1 VRTPH
6 RWLRLALLVGVMVLA
21 PALAW
26 GQPGRRTEPL
36 TLREDGSQT
45 SVTADSIQQLSGG
58 SVLVATG
65 NVEIVR
71 GPTRLL
77 ADRVELNRDTGD
89 AAAQGRVVFYDGDDR
104 LVGERV
110 DYNLRTGTGVVHHG
124 SAFAAPYYS
133 VSGERMDRLGDGIY
147 QIRDGVFTTC
157 EGDEPVWSFRLGSAT
172 ADLNDSIFGRDASF
186 WVKSV
191 PVWPWLP
198 FFAAAIRRER
208 QSGFLF
214 PTFGASSHKGAFAQI
229 PYFWA
234 IDDSQDLTVSAD
246 VFTSRGFGA
255 SAEYRYILSEKARGS
270 INGFGIHEV
279 LRDRDTRG
287 FLSAVHQW
295 LVAPRASVKLDI
307 NVTSDDRIFRD
318 YADRLHQRT
327 QQRAESNAFVSYRWD
342 TWNLVGNVLWYQD
355 LTTRRPVELQ
365 RVPDIKLQGLRQPV
379 PGVPGLLY
387 EVESSATYFVRQV
400 GPEGPRVDLHPRMFY
415 PISLGGIVTAT
426 PFAGGRLTYYDE
438 RVTGSR
444 ITRVGGLSVEESE
457 QDRHVRSQVEL
468 GMELDSRASRVYL
481 MDGTAGLSALQH
493 VIEPRAV
500 WREIRGVD
508 QKGNPTFDGIDR
520 IGKVSEVTYS
530 LTNRLNGK
538 TVAGP
543 DRDPVRW
550 EMMRLVLSQTVKL
563 LPAADERLKDLN
575 ADLLVR
581 PNDMFAFRTD
591 GAWNPHGLGLRRGN
605 AEASITW
612 KDVSAAVATRFN
624 EIGSGF
630 HTVRGT
636 VGATLTRNLAARA
649 SSEWDVFAGVPV
661 EQRFGVDLHYQCWAA
676 MLEYISRHRNE
687 DEFRFSVNLL
697 GVGQLGGRTGTGF
710 R

>member
-1 VRTPH
+1 
-6 RWLRLALLVGVMVLA
+6 VMVLA